1 MLYWKQIKEN
11 IMKNWIIALS
21 ILILP
26 MVTYFV
32 LEKTNAD
39 TTGFEAVAANKP
51 SIIKFS
57 SPMCLD
63 CKRMETVINEIIP
76 AYSEK
81 VSYEKVDAQSND
93 KRTKDLIKKYN
104 VTLVP
109 TCVFLKKDGTVYK
122 RTEGFVEKP
131 EFENHVKGLING

>member
-1 MLYWKQIKEN
+1 
-11 IMKNWIIALS
+11 
-21 ILILP
+21 
-26 MVTYFV
+26 
-32 LEKTNAD
+32 
-39 TTGFEAVAANKP
+39 
-51 SIIKFS
+51 
-57 SPMCLD
+57 MCLD
-63 CKRMETVINEIIP
+63 CKRMETVINAIIP

-122 RTEGFVEKP
+122 RTEGFIEKP
-131 EFENHVKGLING
+131 AFEGYVKGLING